1 MKKVFVSVAIVAMMV
16 AASACGNINSKK
28 AAEAEAAVEEAVE
41 ATAEAV
47 DSTVAAAADTVAAAA
62 QEVVEEVKGE

>member
-1 MKKVFVSVAIVAMMV
+1 MKKVFMSVAIVAMMI
-16 AASACGNINSKK
+16 AASAWGNNNSMK

-41 ATAEAV
+41 AVEAV